1 MEPGL
6 PRRRDGGGDG
16 RGAQGLVR
24 QLRVGR
30 ARKSGRAHRRRL
42 VPRGAPPQTDGR
54 RGARAV
60 PAARAVYLHGLL
72 RRPPGGVQPLRLGP
86 EPEEEWPRE
95 QRADS
100 ASRSSRFDL
109 QRRSMASGSPVDGR
123 RSSPR
128 TAYSGAPSRAGPRR
142 SGMSSVRTGRGA
154 AAAAASGGAE
164 CFTTTRCVG
173 GRGSVRKFCT
183 GNKYLI

>member
-24 QLRVGR
+24 QLCVGR
-30 ARKSGRAHRRRL
+30 ASKSGRAHRRRL

-60 PAARAVYLHGLL
+60 PTARAVDLHGLF
-72 RRPPGGVQPLRLGP
+72 RGATKCDESLRLGP

-154 AAAAASGGAE
+154 AAAAASAGGASI
-164 CFTTTRCVG
+164 TTTRCVD

>member
-6 PRRRDGGGDG
+6 SGRRHGGGDG
-16 RGAQGLVR
+16 RGTQRVVR
-24 QLRVGR
+24 QLRVDR
-30 ARKSGRAHRRRL
+30 ARKSGRAHRGRL
-42 VPRGAPPQTDGR
+42 VPRGAPAQTDGR

-60 PAARAVYLHGLL
+60 PAARAVNLHGLFCGPAG
-72 RRPPGGVQPLRLGP
+72 RVQPLRLGP

-128 TAYSGAPSRAGPRR
+128 TTYSGAPSRAGPRR

>member
-24 QLRVGR
+24 QLCVGR

-42 VPRGAPPQTDGR
+42 VPRGAPAQTDGR

-60 PAARAVYLHGLL
+60 PTARAVDLHGLF
-72 RRPPGGVQPLRLGP
+72 RGATKCDESLRLGP

-128 TAYSGAPSRAGPRR
+128 TTYSGAPSRAGPRR

-154 AAAAASGGAE
+154 AAAAASAGGASI
-164 CFTTTRCVG
+164 TTTRCAD